1 MSFLIFGVC
10 LLIGCILIVQWYVSA
25 SPKVVLRYLKY
36 TAIFGLFAGGIVLFM
51 TGLKVWAF
59 SMLPVLLLWT
69 GRLIRLAP
77 VVMFLKRL
85 FIKNKNYS
93 RASNNTSW
101 SKEPTGQTSQISTN
115 FLEMELDHDTGEMF
129 GKVLKGNF
137 KGRGLGELV
146 FEDLMDLLSE
156 CRDDEQSVQ
165 VLGAYLDRYHD
176 TDWRDSLGENKKKS
190 ADGEMSRAQA
200 LDILGLKEE
209 AGVQEI
215 KKAHQRLMLQ
225 NHPDRGGSTF
235 LASQINHAKDVLL
248 DL

>member
-36 TAIFGLFAGGIVLFM
+36 TAIFGLFVGGIVLFM

-59 SMLPVLLLWT
+59 STLPVLLLWA

-77 VVMFLKRL
+77 MVMFLKRF

-93 RASNNTSW
+93 RASNSASW

-146 FEDLMDLLSE
+146 FEDLMELLCE

-165 VLGAYLDRYHD
+165 VLSAYLDHYHD

-209 AGVQEI
+209 ASVQEI